1 MSETESSAT
10 PSTIDRAAR
19 DGASQPDFPE
29 QQQFEAARAALAEAQ
44 RRLAQARALVAR
56 PGLPWM
62 ARREAMAK
70 ARIEA
75 VATRLAVVDFCEAAA
90 RRNAATAQRRR

>member
-1 MSETESSAT
+1 MSETKSPA
-10 PSTIDRAAR
+10 PPPTIGGAAR
-19 DGASQPDFPE
+19 RGASHDFPE
-29 QQQFEAARAALAEAQ
+29 QRQFEAARAAMMDAQ
-44 RRLAQARALVAR
+44 RRLAQARAVVAR

-75 VATRLAVVDFCEAAA
+75 VATRLAVVAFCEAAA
-90 RRNAATAQRRR
+90 RRNAASAQRQR